1 MKDSIRIFLFAMAIS
16 GWNCSGGGEEIHT
29 PTPIPKPEEKPKIEI
44 TTNDPILSSE
54 DETASVTFTSTDA
67 WTIEVTESRE
77 VSWCSVSPT
86 SGSKGTHTLT
96 IKTVANDT
104 YDERIA
110 HIIIKVGKITQS
122 IVVTQKQKDTI
133 VVAKNEYFIE
143 AAGGDLVFEVNTN
156 VDLKIETSV
165 GWIKQNIQSRGLVSN
180 NLSFTISE
188 NIENVAREG
197 LITISSGKLKQ
208 VVKVTQSQRISDSET
223 GKGTGAELESGGGI
237 EEG

>member
-1 MKDSIRIFLFAMAIS
+1 MTSFV
-16 GWNCSGGGEEIHT
+16 
-29 PTPIPKPEEKPKIEI
+29 PTK
-44 TTNDPILSSE
+44 
-54 DETASVTFTSTDA
+54 
-67 WTIEVTESRE
+67 
-77 VSWCSVSPT
+77 
-86 SGSKGTHTLT
+86 
-96 IKTVANDT
+96 
-104 YDERIA
+104 
-110 HIIIKVGKITQS
+110 
-122 IVVTQKQKDTI
+122 
-133 VVAKNEYFIE
+133 EYFIE
-143 AAGGDLVFEVNTN
+143 ATGGDLVFEVNTN